1 MTFKIHPIAAC
12 FMLLSGAVCADELP
26 SIHLTLT
33 PVVEHGKPVAMDVTE
48 TITSNKPLPQ
58 LVISKTLGP
67 LQHIVERISR
77 LKVSDSQG
85 NVAIHE
91 GNATLAD
98 ALGQMPFAW
107 KTARDTVGTV
117 TVTYRVAV
125 SHDTTPGPTWELRTE
140 PKGISAAGN
149 TFLVLPESEQTYA
162 VSAAWDIS
170 ALPKGSTTINSLPV
184 SGEATPARI
193 AATYF
198 MAGDLARFNGTGKSA
213 PFRAAS
219 TAEPKKFATA
229 SLLEW
234 AHNAYQKYSDF
245 LGFPALPPFTVT
257 FRSNPMISKSGTELP
272 DALMVAANNDIEFS
286 DMTQI
291 LSHEMVHVYL
301 HDLEGASWFQ
311 EGLAVMYE
319 NRAPFALGLIDA
331 DTYLKSVN
339 NTLLTYYSN
348 ARKNMEM
355 QAATAAFWTDAR
367 ARLQPYY
374 RGALYFIVTDSRIR
388 MASGG
393 AHNLDQLLVDFL
405 ARSREGKSVSAK
417 DWLELVRQYIGADAD
432 KDYAAMQS
440 GGLLVPEDGA
450 FGRCFTREKVS
461 MPLFDLGFDIS
472 SLMQIPRV
480 IQGLN
485 PHSPAAKAGLKEGDK
500 VLKSVGLD
508 EQQSKPSSP
517 LTLLVERNGKPTSI
531 SFVPTG
537 ALTEGYQ
544 WQKKNGSAGETE
556 CRR

>member
-1 MTFKIHPIAAC
+1 MKSYHHPLG
-12 FMLLSGAVCADELP
+12 MLLLSVAGTTVAAEQP
-26 SIHLTLT
+26 SIHLQLT
-33 PVVEHGKPVAMDVTE
+33 PILQGGQVVAVDVKE
-48 TITSNKPLPQ
+48 TIESDKPLPQ

-67 LQHIVERISR
+67 LQHIVERISQ
-77 LKVSDSQG
+77 LQVSDSQG
-85 NVAIHE
+85 QLSLHQGI
-91 GNATLAD
+91 ATLPD
-98 ALGQMPFAW
+98 ALGQTPYAW
-107 KTARDTVGTV
+107 QTNRDTTGIV
-117 TVTYRVAV
+117 TVSYRAAV
-125 SHDTTPGPTWELRTE
+125 STETTPGPTWELRTE
-140 PKGISAAGN
+140 AKGMSAAGN
-149 TFLVLPESEQTYA
+149 TFLVLPESQATYK
-162 VSAAWDIS
+162 VSAAWDLS
-170 ALPKGSTTINSLPV
+170 ALGDDATSINSLPV
-184 SGEATPARI
+184 TREATPARI

-198 MAGDLARFNGTGKSA
+198 MAGDLARLNGSGVSS

-219 TAEPKKFATA
+219 TAAPNKFATA
-229 SLLEW
+229 TLLEW

-245 LGFPALPPFTVT
+245 LGFSELPPFTVL

-272 DALMVAANNDIEFS
+272 DALMVAANNDIELS
-286 DMTQI
+286 EMQQI

-301 HDLEGASWFQ
+301 HSLEGASWFQ

-319 NRAPFALGLIDA
+319 NRAPFALGFTSS
-331 DTYLKSVN
+331 DTYLKAVN

-348 ARKNMEM
+348 VRKDMDM

-374 RGALYFIVTDSRIR
+374 RGAMYFIVTDSRIR
-388 MASGG
+388 KASNGE
-393 AHNLDQLLVDFL
+393 HNLDQLLVDFL
-405 ARSREGKSVSAK
+405 ARSREGKSVAAQ
-417 DWLELVRQYIGADAD
+417 DWVALVRQYIGADAD

-440 GGLLVPEDGA
+440 GGFLVPEDDA

-461 MPLFDLGFDIS
+461 MPLFDLGFEIS
-472 SLMQIPRV
+472 SLMQVPRV
-480 IQGLN
+480 IHGLQPN
-485 PHSPAAKAGLKEGDK
+485 SPAAKAGLKEGDK

-544 WQKKNGSAGETE
+544 WQKKNGTAGETE